1 MNTFLENQNWRYAK
15 EIWCNKTIT
24 DEDLNT
30 IKEAIR
36 LSSSSLDYNLIK
48 FYNWKSRIKSTNKT
62 VAWGQAQVI
71 DASHLLVFA
80 SKINIGDEEVDDYV
94 KTLASQEKSIE
105 SLDGYANFIKSYI
118 KPTEDDKMCG
128 HQNKPT

>member
-1 MNTFLENQNWRYAK
+1 MNTFLEKMELYK

-36 LSSSSLDYNLIK
+36 LSSSSLDYNQ

-71 DASHLLVFA
+71 DFSF
-80 SKINIGDEEVDDYV
+80 I
-94 KTLASQEKSIE
+94 SIC
-105 SLDGYANFIKSYI
+105 K
-118 KPTEDDKMCG
+118 
-128 HQNKPT
+128 